1 MYFLMHFRLG
11 KKVFRVNIPLEGL
24 WYFDELVTVNSTAAL
39 DVKVVIKKCI
49 MSMIRAA
56 LNMIPQLGMLAKSQ
70 SYKVHGSF
78 HSWVNGKYM
87 IIFTLYSHCVCWELC
102 QQGLW
107 PQVLQT
113 QEGTC
118 MSINVPLIT
127 LKPLIQR
134 IISFLLFSMYCLIS
148 WKTCWSCSFGWYLVL
163 NTLQPKKQTNNS
175 S

>member
-1 MYFLMHFRLG
+1 MHFRLG

-49 MSMIRAA
+49 MSMIRPA

-102 QQGLW
+102 HQGLW

-118 MSINVPLIT
+118 MSINTPDNSETTDSKNYYFFTVFHVLFDF
-127 LKPLIQR
+127 LKD
-134 IISFLLFSMYCLIS
+134 LLKLFIWLIS
-148 WKTCWSCSFGWYLVL
+148 SAECLTA
-163 NTLQPKKQTNNS
+163 KKQTNNS